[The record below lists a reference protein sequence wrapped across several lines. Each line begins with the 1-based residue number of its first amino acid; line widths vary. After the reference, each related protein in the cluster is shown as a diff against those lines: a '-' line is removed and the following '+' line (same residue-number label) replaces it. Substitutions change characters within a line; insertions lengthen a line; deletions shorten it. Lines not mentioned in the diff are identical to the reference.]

1 MDIII
6 SGTSRGIGFA
16 TAKAALEHGRHRVIG
31 ISRTDA
37 GVEDLQ
43 EIAKKA
49 GKNATFH
56 YLEANLG
63 EENYAAALNR
73 QLEVISFS
81 PEILINN
88 AGALIKKDFADFNKS
103 DFEYIFRMNFWSAFF
118 LIQNVLPHLKEGS
131 HIVNI
136 SSMGGYQGSAK
147 FNGLSM
153 YAAAKAAIAN
163 LSESLAEEFK
173 DKKISVNALCP
184 GAVQTEMLTEAFPG
198 FKAPVTPDE
207 MGHFIFNFALESG
220 KIMNGKVIP
229 LSLSNP

>member
-31 ISRTDA
+31 ISRSA
-37 GVEDLQ
+37 SEVEDLQ
-43 EIAKKA
+43 DIAEKA
-49 GKNATFH
+49 RNNATFH
-56 YLEANLG
+56 HFEADLG
-63 EENYAAALNR
+63 EENYAPALKR
-73 QLEVISFS
+73 QLDVMNFK

-88 AGALIKKDFADFNKS
+88 AGALIKKDFSDFNKS
-103 DFEYIFRMNFWSAFF
+103 DFEYTFRMNFWSAFF
-118 LIQNVLPHLKEGS
+118 LIQNVKPYMPVGA

-136 SSMGGYQGSAK
+136 SSMGGFQGSAK

-173 DKKISVNALCP
+173 EDKISVNALCP
-184 GAVQTEMLTEAFPG
+184 GAVQTEMLENAFPG
-198 FKAPVTPDE
+198 FKAPVTPDN
-207 MGHFIFNFALESG
+207 MGRFIFNFAFESG

>member
-16 TAKAALEHGRHRVIG
+16 TAAAALQHGRHRVLGLSRSTDG
-31 ISRTDA
+31 IEALND
-37 GVEDLQ
+37 
-43 EIAKKA
+43 IAEKA
-49 GKNATFH
+49 KHGSTFH
-56 YLEANLG
+56 HLEADLG
-63 EENYAAALNR
+63 EENYAAALKRLLDVMNFR
-73 QLEVISFS
+73 

-88 AGALIKKDFADFNKS
+88 AGVLVKKNFEDFNKS
-103 DFEYIFRMNFWSAFF
+103 DFEYTFRMNFWATFF
-118 LIQNVLPHLKEGS
+118 LIQNVQPHMPKGS

-163 LSESLAEEFK
+163 LSESLAEELK
-173 DKKISVNALCP
+173 DQKINVNALCP
-184 GAVQTEMLTEAFPG
+184 GAVQTEMLAEAFPG

-207 MGHFIFNFALESG
+207 MGQFIFNFALESG